1 MRRPVILTPALLLVA
16 AAALAG
22 CAVSDPS
29 RYYALAAS
37 SAHVAGPRPVAESP
51 LTIGVGPVAIPRY
64 LDRPQ
69 VVTRDAAGTLDIW
82 PYQRWA
88 EPLDIGIAQA
98 LADDLAALVPSDR
111 VVIFPWRGIMA
122 RTIDY
127 QVVVAVARFDGAPG
141 GSVTL
146 DARWRLLGRD
156 GKELAF
162 KRTTL
167 TEPVAG
173 KGFPD
178 LVDAMHRTIGRLGED
193 IGQEI
198 RSQSDKHAAT
208 RD

>member
-1 MRRPVILTPALLLVA
+1 MTRPSIATHVLRLLAV
-16 AAALAG
+16 AALAG

-37 SAHVAGPRPVAESP
+37 SAHADAPRPIAEST
-51 LTIGVGPVAIPRY
+51 LSIGVGPVAIPGY

-69 VVTRDAAGTLDIW
+69 VVTRDASGTLDIW

-88 EPLDIGIAQA
+88 EPLDTGIAQA
-98 LADDLAALVPSDR
+98 LADDLVALVPTDR
-111 VVIFPWRGIMA
+111 VVVFPWRGAMA

-141 GSVTL
+141 GRVTL

-156 GKELAF
+156 GKEITF
-162 KRTTL
+162 KRAVL

-173 KGFPD
+173 NDFPA
-178 LVDAMHRTIGRLGED
+178 LVDAMHRTIGRLSED
-193 IGQEI
+193 IGEEI
-198 RSQSDKHAAT
+198 RSQSAKRAAT